1 MTDNYSRLV
10 DVNTFCNEE
19 QVHFYMGIG
28 GVEAGQPV
36 LIPES
41 IFMRIKH
48 IGLAYTMHH
57 IPMFE
62 LYGDVVFNKIQA
74 MALVDEIRFILSF
87 IDDKVLQ
94 HYLEPFVLLVETI
107 IRSPKDHYLII
118 MGV

>member
-1 MTDNYSRLV
+1 MPGNYSRLV
-10 DVNTFCNEE
+10 DVNTFCSEE
-19 QVHFYMGIG
+19 QVHFYRGIG

-48 IGLAYTMHH
+48 LGLAYTMHH

-62 LYGDVVFNKIQA
+62 LYGDVVFNKIQS

-94 HYLEPFVLLVETI
+94 HFLEPLILLVETI
-107 IRSPKDHYLII
+107 IRSPKEHYLII